1 MILAAGGTVVQAP
14 AIDLDMATDF
24 LATRFGAKASD
35 VEPVAQGDWSR
46 AFAFRSAG
54 ADRIVRFASVVDDF
68 QRDRAAARYASP
80 DLPIPAVLEIGEA
93 FDGYYAISVRGFGEF
108 LEDLDADAFARAVP
122 AVLRMLDALRAV
134 ELDAYAGAGAW
145 HGDGPAERASWR
157 AHLLGVADDHP
168 DSRTHGWRERL
179 ATRADDEAAFVDA
192 FARMEPLVDACPELR
207 HLIHSD
213 LLHGNVLVADDRVAA
228 VFDWQCA
235 LAGDFLYDVAWLT
248 FWSAWFPSLAA
259 LDLRDAVMAHHHDI
273 GLAVP
278 DFDARLRCYEIHTGL
293 ATMSYQAFISDW
305 TDLSWTAQRTL
316 ELAATA

>member
-1 MILAAGGTVVQAP
+1 MIVAAGGTLVQAP
-14 AIDLDMATDF
+14 AIDLDMATEF
-24 LATRFGAKASD
+24 LVTRFGDKASD
-35 VEPVAQGDWSR
+35 VEAVAQGEWSR

-54 ADRIVRFASVVDDF
+54 ADRIIRFASVVDDF

-108 LEDLDADAFARAVP
+108 LEALDPDAFARAVP
-122 AVLRMLDALRAV
+122 SVLSMLDALRAV
-134 ELDAYAGAGAW
+134 ELEAAAGAGGW
-145 HGDGPAERASWR
+145 RGDGPAERASWR
-157 AHLLGVADDHP
+157 AYLHGVVDDHP
-168 DSRTHGWRERL
+168 DRRTHGWRERL

-192 FARMEPLVDACPELR
+192 FARMEPLVDACPEVR

-235 LAGDFLYDVAWLT
+235 LAGDFLYDVAWFT
-248 FWSAWFPSLAA
+248 FWSAWYPSLAA
-259 LDLRDAVMAHHHDI
+259 VEFRDAVIAHYRDI

-278 DFDARLRCYEIHTGL
+278 DFDARLRCYEIHIGL
-293 ATMSYQAFISDW
+293 STMSYQAFIGDW
-305 TDLSWTAQRTL
+305 GHLSWIAQRTR
-316 ELAATA
+316 ELATAS